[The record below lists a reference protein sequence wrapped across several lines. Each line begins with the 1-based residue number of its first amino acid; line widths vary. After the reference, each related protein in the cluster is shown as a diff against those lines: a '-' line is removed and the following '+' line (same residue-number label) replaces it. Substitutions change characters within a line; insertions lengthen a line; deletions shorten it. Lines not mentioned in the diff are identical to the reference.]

1 MANSASAPSKYEE
14 MVISRTRTTAGG
26 QGNKSRSTTKS
37 LRGKVTSFSYYE
49 SLYSPTTT
57 ASVTYTESTE
67 STKNLKEITGNEDF
81 TFKIQS
87 KYGTLEFGRKKDS
100 NSGMKVKAAP
110 TIAQESNREAVF
122 LDLAS
127 KWEFK
132 NKTTA
137 VHDKYSNVTIGDA
150 VIIILKRKLGVDY
163 DFFDV
168 EETKNMYDFNGRGKS
183 PFELITDLARKAV
196 PVKGDP
202 GFFFYETQDG
212 FNFKSI
218 QSLVSQE
225 PKQVYVYNG
234 SFRNDQKGDSNDF
247 KILKQPRFLKDQD
260 IITALESG
268 TYASR
273 NIFFNPFDKDY
284 IERIYKINDDGG
296 IDQALGNSIEVDDE
310 LTGYIRTHTH
320 ILDVGSLKVGV
331 STSINN
337 TPAEWQAKSAMRYN
351 ILHSQIVELMVPCNT
366 ELRAGDV
373 VKLEFESLA
382 NEKCAEGI
390 DKRQSG
396 KYLILHLC
404 HYFDPN
410 KSVTSLTVC
419 RDTYGLHTSKK

>member
-1 MANSASAPSKYEE
+1 MASATAASKYEE
-14 MVISRTRTTAGG
+14 ITISRTKKKTG
-26 QGNKSRSTTKS
+26 QGSQGKTTTKS
-37 LRGKVTSFSYYE
+37 VSGKVTSFSYYE
-49 SLYSPTTT
+49 SLYSPVVT
-57 ASVTYTESTE
+57 AKVIYIDSAE
-67 STKNLKEITGNEDF
+67 STKNQLEISGNEDVR
-81 TFKIQS
+81 FKIQS
-87 KYGTLEFGRKKDS
+87 KYGTLDFNRQNA
-100 NSGMKVKAAP
+100 NSGMKVKGSP
-110 TIAQESNREAVF
+110 QTGRESNREAVF
-122 LDLAS
+122 LDLVS
-127 KWEFK
+127 KWEMK

-168 EETKNMYDFNGRGKS
+168 EATKNMYDFTGKGKS

-212 FNFKSI
+212 FNFKSVH
-218 QSLVSQE
+218 SLVSQE

-234 SFRNDQKGDSNDF
+234 SFRADQTGDENDF
-247 KILKQPRFLKDQD
+247 KILKQPNFIKDQNVV
-260 IITALESG
+260 TALESG

-273 NIFFNPFDKDY
+273 NIFFNPFNKEFA
-284 IERIYKINDDGG
+284 ERIYKINEKGG
-296 IDQALGNSIEVDDE
+296 IDQALGNSVEVDDE
-310 LTGYIRTHTH
+310 LTGYIRTNKH

-337 TPAEWQAKSAMRYN
+337 SPVEWQAKSTMRYN
-351 ILHSQIVELMVPCNT
+351 ILHSQILQMMVPCNL

-373 VKLEFESLA
+373 IKVEIESLE
-382 NEKCAEGI
+382 NEKCSEGV

-404 HYFDPN
+404 HFFDTT
-410 KSVTSLTVC
+410 KSVTSLTLV

>member
-1 MANSASAPSKYEE
+1 MASANAASKYEE
-14 MVISRTRTTAGG
+14 ITISRTKKKTG
-26 QGNKSRSTTKS
+26 QGSQGKTTTKS
-37 LRGKVTSFSYYE
+37 VNGKVTSFSYYE
-49 SLYSPTTT
+49 SLYSPVVT
-57 ASVTYTESTE
+57 AKVIYIDSGE
-67 STKNLKEITGNEDF
+67 STKNQLEISGNEDVR
-81 TFKIQS
+81 FKIQS
-87 KYGTLEFGRKKDS
+87 KYGTLDFNRKNS
-100 NSGMKVKAAP
+100 NSGMKVKGSP
-110 TIAQESNREAVF
+110 QTGRESNREAVF
-122 LDLAS
+122 LDLVS
-127 KWEFK
+127 KWEMK

-168 EETKNMYDFNGRGKS
+168 EATKNMYDFTGKGKS

-212 FNFKSI
+212 FNFKSVH
-218 QSLVSQE
+218 SLVSQE

-234 SFRNDQKGDSNDF
+234 SFRADQTGDENDF
-247 KILKQPRFLKDQD
+247 KILKQPNFIKDQNVV
-260 IITALESG
+260 TALESG

-273 NIFFNPFDKDY
+273 NIFFNPFNKEFA
-284 IERIYKINDDGG
+284 ERIYKINDKGG
-296 IDQALGNSIEVDDE
+296 IDQALGNSVEVDDE
-310 LTGYIRTHTH
+310 LTGYIRTNKH

-337 TPAEWQAKSAMRYN
+337 SPAEWQAKSTMRYN
-351 ILHSQIVELMVPCNT
+351 ILHSQILQMMVPCNL

-373 VKLEFESLA
+373 IKVEIESLE
-382 NEKCAEGI
+382 NEKCSEGV

-404 HYFDPN
+404 HFFDTT
-410 KSVTSLTVC
+410 KSVTSLTLV

>member
-1 MANSASAPSKYEE
+1 MASATAASKYEE
-14 MVISRTRTTAGG
+14 ITISRTKKKTG
-26 QGNKSRSTTKS
+26 QGSQGKTTTKS
-37 LRGKVTSFSYYE
+37 VNGKVTSFSYYE
-49 SLYSPTTT
+49 SLYSPVVT
-57 ASVTYTESTE
+57 AKVIYIDSGE
-67 STKNLKEITGNEDF
+67 STKNQLEISGNEDVR
-81 TFKIQS
+81 FKIQS
-87 KYGTLEFGRKKDS
+87 KYGTLDFNRQNA
-100 NSGMKVKAAP
+100 NSGMKVKGSP
-110 TIAQESNREAVF
+110 QIGRESNREAVF
-122 LDLAS
+122 LDLVS
-127 KWEFK
+127 KWEMK

-168 EETKNMYDFNGRGKS
+168 EATKNMYDFTGKGKS

-212 FNFKSI
+212 FNFKSVH
-218 QSLVSQE
+218 SLVSQE

-234 SFRNDQKGDSNDF
+234 SFRADQTGDENDF
-247 KILKQPRFLKDQD
+247 KILKQPNFIKDQNVV
-260 IITALESG
+260 TALESG

-273 NIFFNPFDKDY
+273 NIFFNPFNKEFA
-284 IERIYKINDDGG
+284 ERIYKINEKGG
-296 IDQALGNSIEVDDE
+296 IDQALGNSVEVDDE
-310 LTGYIRTHTH
+310 LTGYIRTNKH

-337 TPAEWQAKSAMRYN
+337 SPVEWQAKSTMRYN
-351 ILHSQIVELMVPCNT
+351 ILHSQILQMMVPCNL

-373 VKLEFESLA
+373 IKVEIESLE
-382 NEKCAEGI
+382 NEKCSEGV

-404 HYFDPN
+404 HFFDTT
-410 KSVTSLTVC
+410 KSVTSLTLV

>member
-1 MANSASAPSKYEE
+1 MASANAASKYEE
-14 MVISRTRTTAGG
+14 ITISRTKKKGG
-26 QGNKSRSTTKS
+26 RSGGTFTKS
-37 LRGKVTSFSYYE
+37 VNGKVTSFSYYE
-49 SLYSPTTT
+49 SLYSPVVT
-57 ASVTYTESTE
+57 AKVIYIDSGE
-67 STKNLKEITGNEDF
+67 STKNQLEISGNEDVR
-81 TFKIQS
+81 FKIQS
-87 KYGTLEFGRKKDS
+87 KYGTLDFNRQNA
-100 NSGMKVKAAP
+100 NSGMKVKGSP
-110 TIAQESNREAVF
+110 QTGRESNREAVF
-122 LDLAS
+122 LDLVS
-127 KWEFK
+127 KWEMK

-168 EETKNMYDFNGRGKS
+168 EATKNMYDFTGKGKS

-212 FNFKSI
+212 FNFKSVH
-218 QSLVSQE
+218 SLVSQE

-234 SFRNDQKGDSNDF
+234 SFRADQTGDENDF
-247 KILKQPRFLKDQD
+247 KILKQPNFIKDQNVV
-260 IITALESG
+260 TALESG

-273 NIFFNPFDKDY
+273 NIFFNPFNKEFA
-284 IERIYKINDDGG
+284 ERIYKINDKGG
-296 IDQALGNSIEVDDE
+296 IDQALGNSVEVDDE
-310 LTGYIRTHTH
+310 LTGYIRTNKH

-337 TPAEWQAKSAMRYN
+337 SPAEWQAKSTMRYN
-351 ILHSQIVELMVPCNT
+351 ILHSQILQMMVPCNL

-373 VKLEFESLA
+373 IKVEIESLE
-382 NEKCAEGI
+382 NEKCSEGV

-404 HYFDPN
+404 HFFDTT
-410 KSVTSLTVC
+410 KSVTSLTLV

>member
-1 MANSASAPSKYEE
+1 MASATAASKYEE
-14 MVISRTRTTAGG
+14 ITISRTKKKTG
-26 QGNKSRSTTKS
+26 QGSQGKTTTKS
-37 LRGKVTSFSYYE
+37 VSGKVTSFSYYE
-49 SLYSPTTT
+49 SLYSPVVT
-57 ASVTYTESTE
+57 AKVIYIDSAE
-67 STKNLKEITGNEDF
+67 STKNQLEISGNEDVR
-81 TFKIQS
+81 FKIQS
-87 KYGTLEFGRKKDS
+87 KYGTLDFNRQNA
-100 NSGMKVKAAP
+100 NSGMKVKGSP
-110 TIAQESNREAVF
+110 QTGRESNREAVF
-122 LDLAS
+122 LDLVS
-127 KWEFK
+127 KWEMK

-168 EETKNMYDFNGRGKS
+168 EATKNMYDFTGKGKS

-212 FNFKSI
+212 FNFKSVH
-218 QSLVSQE
+218 SLVSQE

-234 SFRNDQKGDSNDF
+234 SFRADQTGDENDF
-247 KILKQPRFLKDQD
+247 KILKQPNFIKDQNVV
-260 IITALESG
+260 TALESG

-273 NIFFNPFDKDY
+273 NIFFNPFNKEFA
-284 IERIYKINDDGG
+284 ERIYKINEKGG
-296 IDQALGNSIEVDDE
+296 IDQALGNSVEVDDE
-310 LTGYIRTHTH
+310 LTGYIRTNKH

-337 TPAEWQAKSAMRYN
+337 SPAEWQAKSTMRYN
-351 ILHSQIVELMVPCNT
+351 ILHSQILQMMVPCNL

-373 VKLEFESLA
+373 IKVEIESLE
-382 NEKCAEGI
+382 NEKCSEGV

-404 HYFDPN
+404 HFFDTT
-410 KSVTSLTVC
+410 KSVTSLTLV

>member
-1 MANSASAPSKYEE
+1 MASATAASKYEE
-14 MVISRTRTTAGG
+14 ITISRTKKKTG
-26 QGNKSRSTTKS
+26 QGSQGKTTTKS
-37 LRGKVTSFSYYE
+37 VNGKVTSFSYYE
-49 SLYSPTTT
+49 SLYSPVVT
-57 ASVTYTESTE
+57 AKVIYIDSGE
-67 STKNLKEITGNEDF
+67 STKNQLEISGNEDIR
-81 TFKIQS
+81 FKIQS
-87 KYGTLEFGRKKDS
+87 KYGTLDFNRQNA
-100 NSGMKVKAAP
+100 NSGMKVKGSP
-110 TIAQESNREAVF
+110 QTGRESNREAVF
-122 LDLAS
+122 LDLVS
-127 KWEFK
+127 KWEMK

-168 EETKNMYDFNGRGKS
+168 EATKNMYDFTGKGKS

-212 FNFKSI
+212 FNFKSVH
-218 QSLVSQE
+218 SLVSQE

-234 SFRNDQKGDSNDF
+234 SFRADQTGDENDF
-247 KILKQPRFLKDQD
+247 KILKQPNFIKDQNVV
-260 IITALESG
+260 TALESG

-273 NIFFNPFDKDY
+273 NIFFNPFNKEFA
-284 IERIYKINDDGG
+284 ERIYKINEKGG
-296 IDQALGNSIEVDDE
+296 IDQALGNSVEVDDE
-310 LTGYIRTHTH
+310 LTGYIRTNKH

-337 TPAEWQAKSAMRYN
+337 SPVEWQAKSTMRYN
-351 ILHSQIVELMVPCNT
+351 ILHSQILQMMVPCNL

-373 VKLEFESLA
+373 IKVEIESLE
-382 NEKCAEGI
+382 NEKCSEGV

-404 HYFDPN
+404 HFFDTT
-410 KSVTSLTVC
+410 KSVTSLTLV

>member
-14 MVISRTRTTAGG
+14 MVVSKTVNVTD
-26 QGNKSRSTTKS
+26 KRSTTYS

-49 SLYSPTTT
+49 SLYSPVVT
-57 ASVTYTESTE
+57 AKVIYIDSGE
-67 STKNLKEITGNEDF
+67 STKNQLEISGNEDVR
-81 TFKIQS
+81 FKIQS
-87 KYGTLEFGRKKDS
+87 KYGTLDFNRQSG
-100 NSGMKVKAAP
+100 NSGMKVKGSPQTGREA
-110 TIAQESNREAVF
+110 NREAVF
-122 LDLAS
+122 LDLVS
-127 KWEFK
+127 KWEMK

-168 EETKNMYDFNGRGKS
+168 EATKNMYDFTGKGKS

-212 FNFKSI
+212 FNFKSVH
-218 QSLVSQE
+218 SLVSQE

-234 SFRNDQKGDSNDF
+234 SFRADQTGDENDF
-247 KILKQPRFLKDQD
+247 KILKQPNFIKDQNVV
-260 IITALESG
+260 TALESG

-273 NIFFNPFDKDY
+273 NIFFNPFNKEFA
-284 IERIYKINDDGG
+284 ERIYKINDKGG
-296 IDQALGNSIEVDDE
+296 IDQALGNSVEVDDE
-310 LTGYIRTHTH
+310 LTGYIRTNKH

-337 TPAEWQAKSAMRYN
+337 SPAEWQAKSTMRYN
-351 ILHSQIVELMVPCNT
+351 ILHSQILQMMVPCNL

-373 VKLEFESLA
+373 IKVEIESLE
-382 NEKCAEGI
+382 NEKCSEGV

-404 HYFDPN
+404 HFFDTT
-410 KSVTSLTVC
+410 KSVTSLTLV

>member
-1 MANSASAPSKYEE
+1 MASANAASKYEE
-14 MVISRTRTTAGG
+14 ITISRTKKKTGHG
-26 QGNKSRSTTKS
+26 SQGKTTTKS
-37 LRGKVTSFSYYE
+37 VNGKVTSFSYYE
-49 SLYSPTTT
+49 SLYSPVVT
-57 ASVTYTESTE
+57 AKVIYIDSGE
-67 STKNLKEITGNEDF
+67 STKNQLEISGNEDVR
-81 TFKIQS
+81 FKIQS
-87 KYGTLEFGRKKDS
+87 KYGTLDFNRKNS
-100 NSGMKVKAAP
+100 NSGMKVKGSP
-110 TIAQESNREAVF
+110 QTGRESNREAVF
-122 LDLAS
+122 LDLVS
-127 KWEFK
+127 KWERK

-168 EETKNMYDFNGRGKS
+168 EATKNMYDFTGKGKS

-212 FNFKSI
+212 FNFKSVH
-218 QSLVSQE
+218 SLVSQE

-234 SFRNDQKGDSNDF
+234 SFRADQTGDENDF
-247 KILKQPRFLKDQD
+247 KILKQPNFIKDQNVV
-260 IITALESG
+260 TALESG

-273 NIFFNPFDKDY
+273 NIFFNPFNKEFA
-284 IERIYKINDDGG
+284 ERIYKINDKGG
-296 IDQALGNSIEVDDE
+296 IDQALGNSVEVDDE
-310 LTGYIRTHTH
+310 LTGYIRTNKH
-320 ILDVGSLKVGV
+320 ILDIGSLKVGV

-337 TPAEWQAKSAMRYN
+337 SPAEWQAKSTMRYN
-351 ILHSQIVELMVPCNT
+351 ILHSQILQMMVPCNL

-373 VKLEFESLA
+373 IKVEIESLE
-382 NEKCAEGI
+382 NEKCSEGV

-404 HYFDPN
+404 HFFDTT
-410 KSVTSLTVC
+410 KSVTSLTLV

>member
-1 MANSASAPSKYEE
+1 MASANAASKYEE
-14 MVISRTRTTAGG
+14 ITISRTKKRSGRSGG
-26 QGNKSRSTTKS
+26 TFTKS
-37 LRGKVTSFSYYE
+37 VNGKVTSFSYYE
-49 SLYSPTTT
+49 SLYSPVVT
-57 ASVTYTESTE
+57 AKVIYIDSAE
-67 STKNLKEITGNEDF
+67 STKNQLEISGNEDVR
-81 TFKIQS
+81 FKIQS
-87 KYGTLEFGRKKDS
+87 KYGTLDFNRQNA
-100 NSGMKVKAAP
+100 NSGMKVKGSP
-110 TIAQESNREAVF
+110 QTGRESNREAVF
-122 LDLAS
+122 LDLVS
-127 KWEFK
+127 KWEMK

-168 EETKNMYDFNGRGKS
+168 EATKNMYDFTGKGKS

-212 FNFKSI
+212 FNFKSVH
-218 QSLVSQE
+218 SLVSQE

-234 SFRNDQKGDSNDF
+234 SFRADQTGDENDF
-247 KILKQPRFLKDQD
+247 KILKQPNFIKDQNVV
-260 IITALESG
+260 TALESG

-273 NIFFNPFDKDY
+273 NIFFNPFNKEFA
-284 IERIYKINDDGG
+284 ERIYKINEKGG
-296 IDQALGNSIEVDDE
+296 IDQALGNSVEVDDE
-310 LTGYIRTHTH
+310 LTGYIRTNKH

-337 TPAEWQAKSAMRYN
+337 SPAEWQAKSTMRYN
-351 ILHSQIVELMVPCNT
+351 ILHSQILQMMVPCNL

-373 VKLEFESLA
+373 IKVEIESLE
-382 NEKCAEGI
+382 NEKCSEGV

-404 HYFDPN
+404 HFFDTT
-410 KSVTSLTVC
+410 KSVTSLTLV

>member
-1 MANSASAPSKYEE
+1 MASATAASKYEE
-14 MVISRTRTTAGG
+14 ITISRTKKRGG
-26 QGNKSRSTTKS
+26 RSGGTFTKS
-37 LRGKVTSFSYYE
+37 VNGKVTSFSYYE
-49 SLYSPTTT
+49 SLYSPVVT
-57 ASVTYTESTE
+57 AKVIYIDSGE
-67 STKNLKEITGNEDF
+67 STKNQLEISGNEDVR
-81 TFKIQS
+81 FKIQS
-87 KYGTLEFGRKKDS
+87 KYGTLDFNRQNA
-100 NSGMKVKAAP
+100 NSGMKVKGSP
-110 TIAQESNREAVF
+110 QTGRESNREAVF
-122 LDLAS
+122 LDLVS
-127 KWEFK
+127 KWEMK

-168 EETKNMYDFNGRGKS
+168 EATKNMYDFTGKGKS

-212 FNFKSI
+212 FNFKSVH
-218 QSLVSQE
+218 SLVSQE

-234 SFRNDQKGDSNDF
+234 SFRADQTGDENDF
-247 KILKQPRFLKDQD
+247 KILKQPNFIKDQNVV
-260 IITALESG
+260 TALESG

-273 NIFFNPFDKDY
+273 NIFFNPFNKEFA
-284 IERIYKINDDGG
+284 ERIYKINDKGG
-296 IDQALGNSIEVDDE
+296 IDQALGNSVEVDDE
-310 LTGYIRTHTH
+310 LTGYIRTNRH
-320 ILDVGSLKVGV
+320 ILDVGSLQVGV

-337 TPAEWQAKSAMRYN
+337 SPAEWQAKSTMRYN
-351 ILHSQIVELMVPCNT
+351 ILHSQILQMMVPCNL

-373 VKLEFESLA
+373 IKVEIESLE
-382 NEKCAEGI
+382 NEKCSEGV

-404 HYFDPN
+404 HFFDTT
-410 KSVTSLTVC
+410 KSVTSLTLV

>member
-1 MANSASAPSKYEE
+1 MASANAASKYEE
-14 MVISRTRTTAGG
+14 ITISRTKKKTG
-26 QGNKSRSTTKS
+26 QGSQGKTVTKS
-37 LRGKVTSFSYYE
+37 VNGKVTSFSYYE
-49 SLYSPTTT
+49 SLYSPVVT
-57 ASVTYTESTE
+57 AKVIYIDSGE
-67 STKNLKEITGNEDF
+67 STKNQLEISGNEDVR
-81 TFKIQS
+81 FKIQS
-87 KYGTLEFGRKKDS
+87 KYGTLDFNRKNA
-100 NSGMKVKAAP
+100 NSGMKVKGSP
-110 TIAQESNREAVF
+110 QTGRESNREAVF
-122 LDLAS
+122 LDLVS
-127 KWEFK
+127 KWEMK

-168 EETKNMYDFNGRGKS
+168 EATKNMYDFTGKGKS

-212 FNFKSI
+212 FNFKSVH
-218 QSLVSQE
+218 SLVSQE

-234 SFRNDQKGDSNDF
+234 SFRADQTGDENDF
-247 KILKQPRFLKDQD
+247 KILKQPNFIKDQNVV
-260 IITALESG
+260 TALESG

-273 NIFFNPFDKDY
+273 NIFFNPFNKEFA
-284 IERIYKINDDGG
+284 ERIYKINDKGG
-296 IDQALGNSIEVDDE
+296 IDQALGNSVEVDDE
-310 LTGYIRTHTH
+310 LTGYIRTNKH

-337 TPAEWQAKSAMRYN
+337 SPAEWQAKSTMRYN
-351 ILHSQIVELMVPCNT
+351 ILHSQILQMMVPCNL

-373 VKLEFESLA
+373 IKVEIESLE
-382 NEKCAEGI
+382 NEKCSEGV

-404 HYFDPN
+404 HFFDTT
-410 KSVTSLTVC
+410 KSVTSLTLV

>member
-1 MANSASAPSKYEE
+1 MASANAASKYEE
-14 MVISRTRTTAGG
+14 ITISRTKKKTGQGG
-26 QGNKSRSTTKS
+26 QGKTVTKS
-37 LRGKVTSFSYYE
+37 VNGKVTSFSYYE
-49 SLYSPTTT
+49 SLYSPVVT
-57 ASVTYTESTE
+57 AKVIYIDSAE
-67 STKNLKEITGNEDF
+67 STKNQLEISGNEDVR
-81 TFKIQS
+81 FKIQS
-87 KYGTLEFGRKKDS
+87 KYGTLDFNRKS
-100 NSGMKVKAAP
+100 ANSGMKVKGSP
-110 TIAQESNREAVF
+110 QTGRESNREAVF
-122 LDLAS
+122 LDLVS
-127 KWEFK
+127 KWEMK

-168 EETKNMYDFNGRGKS
+168 EATKNMYDFTGKGKS

-212 FNFKSI
+212 FNFKSVN
-218 QSLVSQE
+218 SLVSQE

-234 SFRNDQKGDSNDF
+234 SFRADQKGDDNDF
-247 KILKQPRFLKDQD
+247 KILKQPNFIKDQNVV
-260 IITALESG
+260 TALESG

-273 NIFFNPFDKDY
+273 NIFFNPFNKEY
-284 IERIYKINDDGG
+284 AERIYKINDKGG
-296 IDQALGNSIEVDDE
+296 IDQALGNSVEVDDE
-310 LTGYIRTHTH
+310 LTGYIRTNKH
-320 ILDVGSLKVGV
+320 ILDIGSLKVGV

-337 TPAEWQAKSAMRYN
+337 SPAEWQAKSTMRYN
-351 ILHSQIVELMVPCNT
+351 ILHSQILQMMVPCNL

-373 VKLEFESLA
+373 IKVEIESLE
-382 NEKCAEGI
+382 NEKCSEGV

-404 HYFDPN
+404 HFFDTT
-410 KSVTSLTVC
+410 KSVTSLTLV

>member
-1 MANSASAPSKYEE
+1 MASATAASKYEE
-14 MVISRTRTTAGG
+14 ITISRTKKKTG
-26 QGNKSRSTTKS
+26 QGSQGKTTTKS
-37 LRGKVTSFSYYE
+37 VNGKVTSFSYYE
-49 SLYSPTTT
+49 SLYSPVVT
-57 ASVTYTESTE
+57 AKVIYIDSAE
-67 STKNLKEITGNEDF
+67 STKNQLEISGNEDVR
-81 TFKIQS
+81 FKIQS
-87 KYGTLEFGRKKDS
+87 KYGTLDFNRQNA
-100 NSGMKVKAAP
+100 NSGMKVKGSP
-110 TIAQESNREAVF
+110 QTGRESNREAVF
-122 LDLAS
+122 LDLVS
-127 KWEFK
+127 KWEMK

-168 EETKNMYDFNGRGKS
+168 EATKNMYDFTGKGKS

-212 FNFKSI
+212 FNFKSVH
-218 QSLVSQE
+218 SLVSQE

-234 SFRNDQKGDSNDF
+234 SFRADQTGDENDF
-247 KILKQPRFLKDQD
+247 KILKQPNFIKDQNVV
-260 IITALESG
+260 TALESG

-273 NIFFNPFDKDY
+273 NIFFNPFNKEFA
-284 IERIYKINDDGG
+284 ERIYKINEKGG
-296 IDQALGNSIEVDDE
+296 IDQALGNSVEVDDE
-310 LTGYIRTHTH
+310 LTGYIRTNKH

-337 TPAEWQAKSAMRYN
+337 SPAEWQAKSTMRYN
-351 ILHSQIVELMVPCNT
+351 ILHSQILQMMVPCNL

-373 VKLEFESLA
+373 IKVEIESLE
-382 NEKCAEGI
+382 NEKCSEGV

-404 HYFDPN
+404 HFFDTT
-410 KSVTSLTVC
+410 KSVTPLTLV

>member
-1 MANSASAPSKYEE
+1 MASANAASKYEE
-14 MVISRTRTTAGG
+14 ITISRTKKKGG
-26 QGNKSRSTTKS
+26 RSGGTFTKS
-37 LRGKVTSFSYYE
+37 VNGKVTSFSYYE
-49 SLYSPTTT
+49 SLYSPVVT
-57 ASVTYTESTE
+57 AKVIYIDSGE
-67 STKNLKEITGNEDF
+67 STKNQLEISGNEDVR
-81 TFKIQS
+81 FKIQS
-87 KYGTLEFGRKKDS
+87 KYGTLDFNRQSG
-100 NSGMKVKAAP
+100 NSGMKVKGSPQTGREA
-110 TIAQESNREAVF
+110 NREAVF
-122 LDLAS
+122 LDLVS
-127 KWEFK
+127 KWEMK

-168 EETKNMYDFNGRGKS
+168 EATKNMYDFTGKGKS

-212 FNFKSI
+212 FNFKSVH
-218 QSLVSQE
+218 SLVSQE

-234 SFRNDQKGDSNDF
+234 SFRADQTGDENDF
-247 KILKQPRFLKDQD
+247 KILKQPNFIKDQNVV
-260 IITALESG
+260 TALESG

-273 NIFFNPFDKDY
+273 NIFFNPFNKEFA
-284 IERIYKINDDGG
+284 ERIYKINEKGG
-296 IDQALGNSIEVDDE
+296 IDQALGNSVEVDDE
-310 LTGYIRTHTH
+310 LTGYIRTNKH

-337 TPAEWQAKSAMRYN
+337 SPAEWQAKSTMRYN
-351 ILHSQIVELMVPCNT
+351 ILHSQILQMMVPCNL

-373 VKLEFESLA
+373 IKVEIESLE
-382 NEKCAEGI
+382 NEKCSEGV

-404 HYFDPN
+404 HFFDTT
-410 KSVTSLTVC
+410 KSVTSLTLV

>member
-1 MANSASAPSKYEE
+1 MASATAASKYEE
-14 MVISRTRTTAGG
+14 ITISRTKKKTG
-26 QGNKSRSTTKS
+26 QGSQGKTTTKS
-37 LRGKVTSFSYYE
+37 VNGKVTSFSYYE
-49 SLYSPTTT
+49 SLYSPVVT
-57 ASVTYTESTE
+57 AKVIYIDSGE
-67 STKNLKEITGNEDF
+67 STKNQLEISGNEDVR
-81 TFKIQS
+81 FKIQS
-87 KYGTLEFGRKKDS
+87 KYGTLDFNRQSG
-100 NSGMKVKAAP
+100 NSGMKVKGGPQSGREA
-110 TIAQESNREAVF
+110 NREAVF
-122 LDLAS
+122 LDLVS
-127 KWEFK
+127 KWEMK

-168 EETKNMYDFNGRGKS
+168 EATKNMYDFTGKGKS

-212 FNFKSI
+212 FNFKSVH
-218 QSLVSQE
+218 SLVSQE

-234 SFRNDQKGDSNDF
+234 SFRADQTGDENDF
-247 KILKQPRFLKDQD
+247 KILKQPNFIKDQNVV
-260 IITALESG
+260 TALESG

-273 NIFFNPFDKDY
+273 NIFFNPFNKEFA
-284 IERIYKINDDGG
+284 ERIYKINDKGG
-296 IDQALGNSIEVDDE
+296 IDQALGNSVEVDDE
-310 LTGYIRTHTH
+310 LTGYIRTNKH
-320 ILDVGSLKVGV
+320 ILDIGSLKVGV

-337 TPAEWQAKSAMRYN
+337 SPAEWQAKSTMRYN
-351 ILHSQIVELMVPCNT
+351 ILHSQILQMMVPCNL

-373 VKLEFESLA
+373 IKVEIESLE
-382 NEKCAEGI
+382 NEKCSEGV

-404 HYFDPN
+404 HFFDTT
-410 KSVTSLTVC
+410 KSVTSLTLV

>member
-1 MANSASAPSKYEE
+1 MASANAASKYEE
-14 MVISRTRTTAGG
+14 ITISRTKKKTG
-26 QGNKSRSTTKS
+26 QGSQGKTTTKS
-37 LRGKVTSFSYYE
+37 VNGKVTSFSYYE
-49 SLYSPTTT
+49 SLYSPVVT
-57 ASVTYTESTE
+57 AKVIYIDSGE
-67 STKNLKEITGNEDF
+67 STKNQLEISGNEDVR
-81 TFKIQS
+81 FKIQS
-87 KYGTLEFGRKKDS
+87 KYGTLDFNRQNA
-100 NSGMKVKAAP
+100 NSGMKVKGSP
-110 TIAQESNREAVF
+110 QTGRESNREAVF
-122 LDLAS
+122 LDLVS
-127 KWEFK
+127 KWELK

-168 EETKNMYDFNGRGKS
+168 EATKNMYDFTGKGKS

-212 FNFKSI
+212 FNFKSVH
-218 QSLVSQE
+218 SLVSQE

-234 SFRNDQKGDSNDF
+234 SFRADQTGDENDF
-247 KILKQPRFLKDQD
+247 KILKQPNFIKDQNVV
-260 IITALESG
+260 TALESG

-273 NIFFNPFDKDY
+273 NIFFNPFNKEFA
-284 IERIYKINDDGG
+284 ERIYKINDKGG
-296 IDQALGNSIEVDDE
+296 IDQALGNSVEVDDE
-310 LTGYIRTHTH
+310 LTGYIRTNKH

-337 TPAEWQAKSAMRYN
+337 SPAEWQAKSTMRYN
-351 ILHSQIVELMVPCNT
+351 ILHSQILQMMVPCNL

-373 VKLEFESLA
+373 IKVEIESLE
-382 NEKCAEGI
+382 NEKCSEGV

-404 HYFDPN
+404 HFFDTT
-410 KSVTSLTVC
+410 KSVTSLTLV

>member
-1 MANSASAPSKYEE
+1 MASANAASKYEE
-14 MVISRTRTTAGG
+14 ITISRTKKKTG
-26 QGNKSRSTTKS
+26 QGSQGKTTTKS
-37 LRGKVTSFSYYE
+37 VNGKVTSFSYYE
-49 SLYSPTTT
+49 SLYSPVVT
-57 ASVTYTESTE
+57 AKVIYIDSGE
-67 STKNLKEITGNEDF
+67 STKNQLEISGNEDVR
-81 TFKIQS
+81 FKIQS
-87 KYGTLEFGRKKDS
+87 KYGTLDFNRKNA
-100 NSGMKVKAAP
+100 NSGMKVKGSP
-110 TIAQESNREAVF
+110 QTGRESNREAVF
-122 LDLAS
+122 LDLVS
-127 KWEFK
+127 KWEMK

-168 EETKNMYDFNGRGKS
+168 EATKNMYDFTGKGKS

-202 GFFFYETQDG
+202 GFFLYETQDG
-212 FNFKSI
+212 FNFKSVH
-218 QSLVSQE
+218 SLVSQE

-234 SFRNDQKGDSNDF
+234 SFRADQTGDENDF
-247 KILKQPRFLKDQD
+247 KILKQPNFIKDQNVV
-260 IITALESG
+260 TALESG

-273 NIFFNPFDKDY
+273 NIFFNPFNKEFA
-284 IERIYKINDDGG
+284 ERIYKINDKGG
-296 IDQALGNSIEVDDE
+296 IDQALGNSVEVDDE
-310 LTGYIRTHTH
+310 LTGYIRTNKH

-337 TPAEWQAKSAMRYN
+337 SPAEWQAKSTMRYN
-351 ILHSQIVELMVPCNT
+351 ILHSQILQMMVPCNL

-373 VKLEFESLA
+373 IKVEIESLE
-382 NEKCAEGI
+382 NEKCSEGV

-404 HYFDPN
+404 HFFDTT
-410 KSVTSLTVC
+410 KSVTSLTLV

>member
-1 MANSASAPSKYEE
+1 MASATAASKYEE
-14 MVISRTRTTAGG
+14 ITISRTKKKGG
-26 QGNKSRSTTKS
+26 RSGGTFTKS
-37 LRGKVTSFSYYE
+37 VNGKVTSFSYYE
-49 SLYSPTTT
+49 SLYSPVVT
-57 ASVTYTESTE
+57 AKVIYIDSAE
-67 STKNLKEITGNEDF
+67 STKNQLEISGNEDVR
-81 TFKIQS
+81 FKIQS
-87 KYGTLEFGRKKDS
+87 KYGTLDFNRQNA
-100 NSGMKVKAAP
+100 NSGMKVKGSP
-110 TIAQESNREAVF
+110 QTGRESNREAVF
-122 LDLAS
+122 LDLVS
-127 KWEFK
+127 KWEMK

-168 EETKNMYDFNGRGKS
+168 EATKNMYDFTGKGKS

-212 FNFKSI
+212 FNFKSVH
-218 QSLVSQE
+218 SLVSQE

-234 SFRNDQKGDSNDF
+234 SFRADQTGDENDF
-247 KILKQPRFLKDQD
+247 KILKQPNFIKDQNVV
-260 IITALESG
+260 TALESG

-273 NIFFNPFDKDY
+273 NIFFNPFNKEFA
-284 IERIYKINDDGG
+284 ERIYKINEKGG
-296 IDQALGNSIEVDDE
+296 IDQALGNSVEVDDE
-310 LTGYIRTHTH
+310 LTGYIRTNKH

-337 TPAEWQAKSAMRYN
+337 SPAEWQAKSTMRYN
-351 ILHSQIVELMVPCNT
+351 ILHSQILQMMVPCNL

-373 VKLEFESLA
+373 IKVEIESLE
-382 NEKCAEGI
+382 NEKCSEGV

-404 HYFDPN
+404 HFFDTT
-410 KSVTSLTVC
+410 KSVTSLTLV

>member
-1 MANSASAPSKYEE
+1 MASANAASKYEE
-14 MVISRTRTTAGG
+14 ITISRTKKRGG
-26 QGNKSRSTTKS
+26 RSGGTFTKS
-37 LRGKVTSFSYYE
+37 VSGKVTSFSYYE
-49 SLYSPTTT
+49 SLYSPVVT
-57 ASVTYTESTE
+57 AKVIYIDSAE
-67 STKNLKEITGNEDF
+67 STKNQLEISGNEDVR
-81 TFKIQS
+81 FKIQS
-87 KYGTLEFGRKKDS
+87 KYGTLDFNRQNA
-100 NSGMKVKAAP
+100 NSGMKVKGSP
-110 TIAQESNREAVF
+110 QTGRESNREAVF
-122 LDLAS
+122 LDLVS
-127 KWEFK
+127 KWEMK

-168 EETKNMYDFNGRGKS
+168 EATKNMYDFTGKGKS

-212 FNFKSI
+212 FNFKSVH
-218 QSLVSQE
+218 SLVSQE

-234 SFRNDQKGDSNDF
+234 SFRADQTGDENDF
-247 KILKQPRFLKDQD
+247 KILKQPNFIKDQNVV
-260 IITALESG
+260 TALESG

-273 NIFFNPFDKDY
+273 NIFFNPFNKEFA
-284 IERIYKINDDGG
+284 ERIYKINEKGG
-296 IDQALGNSIEVDDE
+296 IDQALGNSVEVDDE
-310 LTGYIRTHTH
+310 LTGYIRTNKH

-337 TPAEWQAKSAMRYN
+337 SPAEWQAKSTMRYN
-351 ILHSQIVELMVPCNT
+351 ILHSQILQMMVPCNL

-373 VKLEFESLA
+373 IKVEIESLE
-382 NEKCAEGI
+382 NEKCSEGI

>member
-1 MANSASAPSKYEE
+1 MASANAASKYEE
-14 MVISRTRTTAGG
+14 ITISRTKKKTG
-26 QGNKSRSTTKS
+26 QGSQGKTTTKS
-37 LRGKVTSFSYYE
+37 VNGKVTSFSYYE
-49 SLYSPTTT
+49 SLYSPVVT
-57 ASVTYTESTE
+57 AKVIYIDSGE
-67 STKNLKEITGNEDF
+67 STKNQLEISGNEDVR
-81 TFKIQS
+81 FKIQS
-87 KYGTLEFGRKKDS
+87 KYGTLDFNRKNA
-100 NSGMKVKAAP
+100 NSGMKVKGRP
-110 TIAQESNREAVF
+110 QTGRESNREAVF
-122 LDLAS
+122 LDLVS
-127 KWEFK
+127 KWEMK

-168 EETKNMYDFNGRGKS
+168 EATKNMYDFTGKGKS

-212 FNFKSI
+212 FNFKSVH
-218 QSLVSQE
+218 SLVSQE

-234 SFRNDQKGDSNDF
+234 SFRADQTGDENDF
-247 KILKQPRFLKDQD
+247 KILKQPNFIKDQNVV
-260 IITALESG
+260 TALESG

-273 NIFFNPFDKDY
+273 NIFFNPFNKEFA
-284 IERIYKINDDGG
+284 ERIYKINDKGG
-296 IDQALGNSIEVDDE
+296 IDQALGNSVEVDDE
-310 LTGYIRTHTH
+310 LTGYIRTNRH
-320 ILDVGSLKVGV
+320 ILDVGSLQVGV

-337 TPAEWQAKSAMRYN
+337 SPAEWQAKSTMRYN
-351 ILHSQIVELMVPCNT
+351 ILHSQILQMMVPCNL

-373 VKLEFESLA
+373 IKVEIESLE
-382 NEKCAEGI
+382 NEKCSEGV

-404 HYFDPN
+404 HFFDTT
-410 KSVTSLTVC
+410 KSVTSLTLV

>member
-1 MANSASAPSKYEE
+1 MASANAASKYEE
-14 MVISRTRTTAGG
+14 ITISRTKKKTG
-26 QGNKSRSTTKS
+26 QGSQGKTTTKS
-37 LRGKVTSFSYYE
+37 VNGKVTSFSYYE
-49 SLYSPTTT
+49 SLYSPVVT
-57 ASVTYTESTE
+57 AKVIYIDSGE
-67 STKNLKEITGNEDF
+67 STKNQLEISGNEDVR
-81 TFKIQS
+81 FKIQS
-87 KYGTLEFGRKKDS
+87 KYGTLDFNRKNA
-100 NSGMKVKAAP
+100 NSGMKVKGSP
-110 TIAQESNREAVF
+110 QTGRESNREAVF
-122 LDLAS
+122 LDLVS
-127 KWEFK
+127 KWEMK

-168 EETKNMYDFNGRGKS
+168 EATKNMYDFTGKGKS

-212 FNFKSI
+212 FNFKSVH
-218 QSLVSQE
+218 SLVSQE

-234 SFRNDQKGDSNDF
+234 SFRADQTGDENDF
-247 KILKQPRFLKDQD
+247 KILKQPNFIKDQNVV
-260 IITALESG
+260 TALESG

-273 NIFFNPFDKDY
+273 NIFFNPFNKEFA
-284 IERIYKINDDGG
+284 ERIYKINDKGG
-296 IDQALGNSIEVDDE
+296 IDQALGNSVEVDDE
-310 LTGYIRTHTH
+310 LTGYIRTNKH
-320 ILDVGSLKVGV
+320 ILDVGSLQVGV

-337 TPAEWQAKSAMRYN
+337 SPAEWQAKSTMRYN
-351 ILHSQIVELMVPCNT
+351 ILHSQILQMMVPCNL

-373 VKLEFESLA
+373 IKVEIESLE
-382 NEKCAEGI
+382 NEKCSEGV

-404 HYFDPN
+404 HFFDTT
-410 KSVTSLTVC
+410 KSVTSLTLV

>member
-1 MANSASAPSKYEE
+1 MASATAASKYEE
-14 MVISRTRTTAGG
+14 ITISRTKKKGG
-26 QGNKSRSTTKS
+26 RSGGTFTKS
-37 LRGKVTSFSYYE
+37 VNGKVTSFSYYE
-49 SLYSPTTT
+49 SLYSPVVT
-57 ASVTYTESTE
+57 AKVIYIDSAE
-67 STKNLKEITGNEDF
+67 STKNQLEISGNEDVR
-81 TFKIQS
+81 FKIQS
-87 KYGTLEFGRKKDS
+87 KYGTLDFNRQNA
-100 NSGMKVKAAP
+100 NSGMKVKGSP
-110 TIAQESNREAVF
+110 QTGRESNREAVF
-122 LDLAS
+122 LDLVS
-127 KWEFK
+127 KWELK

-168 EETKNMYDFNGRGKS
+168 EATKNMYDFTGKGKS

-212 FNFKSI
+212 FNFKSVH
-218 QSLVSQE
+218 SLVSQE

-234 SFRNDQKGDSNDF
+234 SFRADQKGDENDF
-247 KILKQPRFLKDQD
+247 KIIKQPNFIKDQNVV
-260 IITALESG
+260 TALESG

-273 NIFFNPFDKDY
+273 NIFFNPFNKEFA
-284 IERIYKINDDGG
+284 ERIYKINDKGG
-296 IDQALGNSIEVDDE
+296 IDQALGNSVEVDDE
-310 LTGYIRTHTH
+310 LTGYIRTNKH
-320 ILDVGSLKVGV
+320 ILDIGSLKVGV

-337 TPAEWQAKSAMRYN
+337 SPAEWQAKSTMRYN
-351 ILHSQIVELMVPCNT
+351 ILHSQILQMMVPCNL

-373 VKLEFESLA
+373 IKVEIESLE
-382 NEKCAEGI
+382 NEKCSEGV

-404 HYFDPN
+404 HFFDTT
-410 KSVTSLTVC
+410 KSVTSLTLV

>member
-1 MANSASAPSKYEE
+1 MASATAASKYEE
-14 MVISRTRTTAGG
+14 ITISRTKKKTG
-26 QGNKSRSTTKS
+26 QGSQGKTTTKS
-37 LRGKVTSFSYYE
+37 VNGKVTSFSYYE
-49 SLYSPTTT
+49 SLYSPVVT
-57 ASVTYTESTE
+57 AKVIYIDSGE
-67 STKNLKEITGNEDF
+67 STKNQLEISGNEDIR
-81 TFKIQS
+81 FKIQS
-87 KYGTLEFGRKKDS
+87 KYGTLDFNRQNA
-100 NSGMKVKAAP
+100 NSGMKVKGSP
-110 TIAQESNREAVF
+110 QIGRESNREAVF
-122 LDLAS
+122 LDLVS
-127 KWEFK
+127 KWEMK

-168 EETKNMYDFNGRGKS
+168 EATKNMYDFTGKGKS

-212 FNFKSI
+212 FNFKSVH
-218 QSLVSQE
+218 SLVSQE

-234 SFRNDQKGDSNDF
+234 SFRADQTGDENDF
-247 KILKQPRFLKDQD
+247 KILKQPNFIKDQNVV
-260 IITALESG
+260 TALESG

-273 NIFFNPFDKDY
+273 NIFFNPFNKEFA
-284 IERIYKINDDGG
+284 ERIYKINEKGG
-296 IDQALGNSIEVDDE
+296 IDQALGNSVEVDDE
-310 LTGYIRTHTH
+310 LTGYIRTNKH

-337 TPAEWQAKSAMRYN
+337 SPVEWQAKSTMRYN
-351 ILHSQIVELMVPCNT
+351 ILHSQILQMMVPCNL

-373 VKLEFESLA
+373 IKVEIESLE
-382 NEKCAEGI
+382 NEKCSEGV

-404 HYFDPN
+404 HFFDTT
-410 KSVTSLTVC
+410 KSVTSLTLV

>member
-1 MANSASAPSKYEE
+1 MASANAASKYEE
-14 MVISRTRTTAGG
+14 ITISRTKKKGG
-26 QGNKSRSTTKS
+26 RSGGTFTKS
-37 LRGKVTSFSYYE
+37 VNGKVTSFSYYE
-49 SLYSPTTT
+49 SLYSPVVT
-57 ASVTYTESTE
+57 AKVIYIDSGE
-67 STKNLKEITGNEDF
+67 STKNQLEISGNEDVR
-81 TFKIQS
+81 FKIQS
-87 KYGTLEFGRKKDS
+87 KYGTLDFNRQSG
-100 NSGMKVKAAP
+100 NSGMKVKGSPQTGREA
-110 TIAQESNREAVF
+110 NREAVF
-122 LDLAS
+122 LDLVS
-127 KWEFK
+127 KWEMK

-168 EETKNMYDFNGRGKS
+168 EATKNMYDFTGKGKS

-212 FNFKSI
+212 FNFKSVHY
-218 QSLVSQE
+218 LVSQE

-234 SFRNDQKGDSNDF
+234 SFRADQTGDENDF
-247 KILKQPRFLKDQD
+247 KILKQPNFIKDQNVV
-260 IITALESG
+260 TALESG

-273 NIFFNPFDKDY
+273 NIFFNPFNKEFA
-284 IERIYKINDDGG
+284 ERIYKINDKGG
-296 IDQALGNSIEVDDE
+296 IDQALGNSVEVDDE
-310 LTGYIRTHTH
+310 LTGYIRTNRH
-320 ILDVGSLKVGV
+320 ILDVGSLQVGV

-337 TPAEWQAKSAMRYN
+337 SPAEWQAKSTMRYN
-351 ILHSQIVELMVPCNT
+351 ILHSQILQMMVPCNL

-373 VKLEFESLA
+373 IKVEIESLE
-382 NEKCAEGI
+382 NEKCSEGV

-404 HYFDPN
+404 HFFDTT
-410 KSVTSLTVC
+410 KSVTSLTLV

>member
-1 MANSASAPSKYEE
+1 MASANAASKYEE
-14 MVISRTRTTAGG
+14 ITISRTKKRGG
-26 QGNKSRSTTKS
+26 RSGGTFTKS
-37 LRGKVTSFSYYE
+37 VNGKVTSFSYYE
-49 SLYSPTTT
+49 SLYSPVVT
-57 ASVTYTESTE
+57 AKVIYIDSAE
-67 STKNLKEITGNEDF
+67 STKNQLEISGNEDVR
-81 TFKIQS
+81 FKIQS
-87 KYGTLEFGRKKDS
+87 KYGTLDFNRQNA
-100 NSGMKVKAAP
+100 NSGMKVKGSP
-110 TIAQESNREAVF
+110 QTGRESNREAVF
-122 LDLAS
+122 LDLVS
-127 KWEFK
+127 KWEMK

-168 EETKNMYDFNGRGKS
+168 EATKNMYDFTGKGKS

-212 FNFKSI
+212 FNFKSVH
-218 QSLVSQE
+218 SLVSQE

-234 SFRNDQKGDSNDF
+234 SFRADQTGDENDF
-247 KILKQPRFLKDQD
+247 KILKQPNFIKDQNVV
-260 IITALESG
+260 TALESG

-273 NIFFNPFDKDY
+273 NIFFNPFNKEFA
-284 IERIYKINDDGG
+284 ERIYKINDKGG
-296 IDQALGNSIEVDDE
+296 IDQALGNSVEVDDE
-310 LTGYIRTHTH
+310 LTGYIRTNRH
-320 ILDVGSLKVGV
+320 ILDIGSLKVGV

-337 TPAEWQAKSAMRYN
+337 SPAEWQAKSTMRYN
-351 ILHSQIVELMVPCNT
+351 ILHSQILQMMVPCNL

-373 VKLEFESLA
+373 IKVEIESLE
-382 NEKCAEGI
+382 NEKCSEGV

-404 HYFDPN
+404 HFFDTT
-410 KSVTSLTVC
+410 KSVTSLTLV

>member
-1 MANSASAPSKYEE
+1 MASANAASKYEE
-14 MVISRTRTTAGG
+14 ITISRTKKRGG
-26 QGNKSRSTTKS
+26 RSGGTFTKS
-37 LRGKVTSFSYYE
+37 VNGKVTSFSYYE
-49 SLYSPTTT
+49 SLYSPVVT
-57 ASVTYTESTE
+57 AKVIYIDSGE
-67 STKNLKEITGNEDF
+67 STKNQLEISGNEDVR
-81 TFKIQS
+81 FKIQS
-87 KYGTLEFGRKKDS
+87 KYGTLDFNRQNA
-100 NSGMKVKAAP
+100 NSGMKVKGSP
-110 TIAQESNREAVF
+110 QTGRESNREAVF
-122 LDLAS
+122 LDLVS
-127 KWEFK
+127 KWEMK

-168 EETKNMYDFNGRGKS
+168 EATKNMYDFTGKGKS

-212 FNFKSI
+212 FNFKSVH
-218 QSLVSQE
+218 SLVSQE

-234 SFRNDQKGDSNDF
+234 SFRADQTGDENDF
-247 KILKQPRFLKDQD
+247 KILKQPNFIKDQNVV
-260 IITALESG
+260 TALESG

-273 NIFFNPFDKDY
+273 NIFFNPFNKEFA
-284 IERIYKINDDGG
+284 ERIYKINDKGG
-296 IDQALGNSIEVDDE
+296 IDQALGNSVEVDDE
-310 LTGYIRTHTH
+310 LTGYIRTNKH

-337 TPAEWQAKSAMRYN
+337 SPAEWQAKSTMRYN
-351 ILHSQIVELMVPCNT
+351 ILHSQILQMMVPCNL

-373 VKLEFESLA
+373 IKVEIESLE
-382 NEKCAEGI
+382 NEKCSEGV

-404 HYFDPN
+404 HFFDTT
-410 KSVTSLTVC
+410 KSVTSLTLV

>member
-1 MANSASAPSKYEE
+1 MASANAASKYEE
-14 MVISRTRTTAGG
+14 ITISRTKKRGG
-26 QGNKSRSTTKS
+26 RSGGTFTKS
-37 LRGKVTSFSYYE
+37 VNGKVTSFSYYE
-49 SLYSPTTT
+49 SLYSPVVT
-57 ASVTYTESTE
+57 AKVIYIDSAE
-67 STKNLKEITGNEDF
+67 STKNQLDISVNEYVR
-81 TFKIQS
+81 FKIQS
-87 KYGTLEFGRKKDS
+87 KYGTLDFNRQNA
-100 NSGMKVKAAP
+100 NSGMKVKGSP
-110 TIAQESNREAVF
+110 QTGRESNREAVF
-122 LDLAS
+122 LDLVS
-127 KWEFK
+127 KWEMK

-168 EETKNMYDFNGRGKS
+168 EATKNMYDFTGKGKS

-212 FNFKSI
+212 FNFKSVH
-218 QSLVSQE
+218 SLVSQE

-234 SFRNDQKGDSNDF
+234 SFRADQTGDENDF
-247 KILKQPRFLKDQD
+247 KILKQPNFIKDQNVV
-260 IITALESG
+260 TALESG

-273 NIFFNPFDKDY
+273 NIFFNPFNKEFA
-284 IERIYKINDDGG
+284 ERIYKINEKGG
-296 IDQALGNSIEVDDE
+296 IDQALGNSVEVDDE
-310 LTGYIRTHTH
+310 LTGYIRTNKH
-320 ILDVGSLKVGV
+320 ILDIGSLKVGV

-337 TPAEWQAKSAMRYN
+337 SPAEWQAKSTMRYN
-351 ILHSQIVELMVPCNT
+351 ILHSQILQMMVPCNL

-373 VKLEFESLA
+373 IKVEIESLE
-382 NEKCAEGI
+382 NEKCSEGV

-404 HYFDPN
+404 HFFDTT
-410 KSVTSLTVC
+410 KSVTSLTLV

>member
-1 MANSASAPSKYEE
+1 MASANAASKYEE
-14 MVISRTRTTAGG
+14 ITISRTKKKTG
-26 QGNKSRSTTKS
+26 QGSQGKTTTKS
-37 LRGKVTSFSYYE
+37 VNGKVTSFSYYE
-49 SLYSPTTT
+49 SLYSPVVT
-57 ASVTYTESTE
+57 AKVIYIDSGE
-67 STKNLKEITGNEDF
+67 STKNQLEISGNEDVR
-81 TFKIQS
+81 FKIQS
-87 KYGTLEFGRKKDS
+87 KYGTLDFNRQNA
-100 NSGMKVKAAP
+100 NSGMKVKGSP
-110 TIAQESNREAVF
+110 QTGRESNREAVF
-122 LDLAS
+122 LDLVS
-127 KWEFK
+127 KWEMK

-168 EETKNMYDFNGRGKS
+168 EATKNMYDFTGKGKS

-212 FNFKSI
+212 FNFKSVH
-218 QSLVSQE
+218 SLVSQE

-234 SFRNDQKGDSNDF
+234 SFRADQTGDENDF
-247 KILKQPRFLKDQD
+247 KILKQPNFIKDQNVV
-260 IITALESG
+260 TALESG

-273 NIFFNPFDKDY
+273 NIFFNPFNKEFA
-284 IERIYKINDDGG
+284 ERIYKINDKGG
-296 IDQALGNSIEVDDE
+296 IDQALGNSVEVDDE
-310 LTGYIRTHTH
+310 LTGYIRTNKH
-320 ILDVGSLKVGV
+320 ILDVGSLQVGV

-337 TPAEWQAKSAMRYN
+337 SPAEWQAKSTMRYN
-351 ILHSQIVELMVPCNT
+351 ILHSQILQMMVPCNL

-373 VKLEFESLA
+373 IKVEIESLE
-382 NEKCAEGI
+382 NEKCSEGV

-404 HYFDPN
+404 HFFDTT
-410 KSVTSLTVC
+410 KSVTSLTLV

>member
-1 MANSASAPSKYEE
+1 MASANAASKYEE
-14 MVISRTRTTAGG
+14 ITISRTKKKGG
-26 QGNKSRSTTKS
+26 RSGGTFTKS
-37 LRGKVTSFSYYE
+37 VNGKVTSFSYYE
-49 SLYSPTTT
+49 SLYSPVVT
-57 ASVTYTESTE
+57 AKVIYIDSGE
-67 STKNLKEITGNEDF
+67 STKNQLEISGNEDVR
-81 TFKIQS
+81 FKIQS
-87 KYGTLEFGRKKDS
+87 KYGTLDFNRQSG
-100 NSGMKVKAAP
+100 NSGMKVKGSP
-110 TIAQESNREAVF
+110 QTGREGNREAVF
-122 LDLAS
+122 LDLVS
-127 KWEFK
+127 KWEMK

-168 EETKNMYDFNGRGKS
+168 EATKNMYDFTGKGKS

-212 FNFKSI
+212 FNFKSVH
-218 QSLVSQE
+218 SLVSQE

-234 SFRNDQKGDSNDF
+234 SFRADQTGDENDF
-247 KILKQPRFLKDQD
+247 KILKQPNFIKDQNVV
-260 IITALESG
+260 TALESG

-273 NIFFNPFDKDY
+273 NIFFNPFNKEFA
-284 IERIYKINDDGG
+284 ERIYKINEKGG
-296 IDQALGNSIEVDDE
+296 IDQALGNSVEVDDE
-310 LTGYIRTHTH
+310 LTGYIRTNKH

-337 TPAEWQAKSAMRYN
+337 SPAEWQAKSTMRYN
-351 ILHSQIVELMVPCNT
+351 ILHSQILQMMVPCNL

-373 VKLEFESLA
+373 IKVEIESLE
-382 NEKCAEGI
+382 NEKCSEGV

-404 HYFDPN
+404 HFFDTT
-410 KSVTSLTVC
+410 KSVTSLTLV

>member
-1 MANSASAPSKYEE
+1 MASATAASKYEE
-14 MVISRTRTTAGG
+14 ITISRTKKKTG
-26 QGNKSRSTTKS
+26 QGSQGKTTTKS
-37 LRGKVTSFSYYE
+37 VNGKVTSFSYYE
-49 SLYSPTTT
+49 SLYSPVVT
-57 ASVTYTESTE
+57 AKVIYIDSAE
-67 STKNLKEITGNEDF
+67 STKNQLEISGNEDVR
-81 TFKIQS
+81 FKIQS
-87 KYGTLEFGRKKDS
+87 KYGTLDFNRQNA
-100 NSGMKVKAAP
+100 NSGMKVKGSP
-110 TIAQESNREAVF
+110 QTGRESNREAVF
-122 LDLAS
+122 LDLVS
-127 KWEFK
+127 KWEMK

-168 EETKNMYDFNGRGKS
+168 EATKNMYDFTGKGKS

-212 FNFKSI
+212 FNFKSVH
-218 QSLVSQE
+218 SLVSQE

-234 SFRNDQKGDSNDF
+234 SFRADQTGDENDF
-247 KILKQPRFLKDQD
+247 KILKQPNFIKDQNVV
-260 IITALESG
+260 TALESG

-273 NIFFNPFDKDY
+273 NIFFNPFNKEFA
-284 IERIYKINDDGG
+284 ERIYKINDKGG
-296 IDQALGNSIEVDDE
+296 IDQALGNSVEVDDE
-310 LTGYIRTHTH
+310 LTGYIRTNKH

-337 TPAEWQAKSAMRYN
+337 SPAEWQAKSTMRYN
-351 ILHSQIVELMVPCNT
+351 ILHSQILQMMVPCNL

-373 VKLEFESLA
+373 IKVEIESLE
-382 NEKCAEGI
+382 NEKCSEGV

-404 HYFDPN
+404 HFFDTT
-410 KSVTSLTVC
+410 KSVTSLTLV

>member
-1 MANSASAPSKYEE
+1 MASATAASKYEE
-14 MVISRTRTTAGG
+14 ITISRTKKKTG
-26 QGNKSRSTTKS
+26 QGSQGKTVTKS
-37 LRGKVTSFSYYE
+37 VNGKVTSFSYYE
-49 SLYSPTTT
+49 SLYSPVVT
-57 ASVTYTESTE
+57 AKVIYIDSGE
-67 STKNLKEITGNEDF
+67 STKNQLEISGNEDVR
-81 TFKIQS
+81 FKIQS
-87 KYGTLEFGRKKDS
+87 KYGTLDFNRQSG
-100 NSGMKVKAAP
+100 NSGMKVKGSPQTGREA
-110 TIAQESNREAVF
+110 NREAVF
-122 LDLAS
+122 LDLVS
-127 KWEFK
+127 KWEMK

-168 EETKNMYDFNGRGKS
+168 EATKNMYDFTGKGKS

-212 FNFKSI
+212 FNFKSVH
-218 QSLVSQE
+218 SLVSQE

-234 SFRNDQKGDSNDF
+234 SFRANQTGDENDF
-247 KILKQPRFLKDQD
+247 KILKQPNFIKDQNVV
-260 IITALESG
+260 TALESG

-273 NIFFNPFDKDY
+273 NIFFNPFNKEFA
-284 IERIYKINDDGG
+284 ERIYKINDKGG
-296 IDQALGNSIEVDDE
+296 IDQALGNSVEVDDE
-310 LTGYIRTHTH
+310 LTGYIRTNKH

-337 TPAEWQAKSAMRYN
+337 SPAEWQAKSTMRYN
-351 ILHSQIVELMVPCNT
+351 ILHSQILQMMVPCNL

-373 VKLEFESLA
+373 IKVEIESLE
-382 NEKCAEGI
+382 NEKCSEGV

-404 HYFDPN
+404 HFFDTT
-410 KSVTSLTVC
+410 KSVTSLTLV